1 MLDHAIA
8 RHALLGALLTL
19 ASLTGAC
26 ASPAAASPATTVTAG
41 QPAPHAH
48 NPGDHNH
55 AKGKMLMATDGTYDA
70 LLTAHLS
77 AKDGNELDIFVENK
91 DGPFALKATTMV
103 ATARGVGEKHDVAFA
118 CAPANERPANEA
130 EGTCSHYV
138 AKAPWLRV
146 GEVLRVETSLPVGD
160 KPVPMI
166 WRDFEARRYAH
177 HEE

>member
-1 MLDHAIA
+1 MHTIRNHWLGVLMLST
-8 RHALLGALLTL
+8 LGA
-19 ASLTGAC
+19 ACAATGA
-26 ASPAAASPATTVTAG
+26 APSTTS
-41 QPAPHAH
+41 APPKPH

-55 AKGKMLMATDGTYDA
+55 AKGTMLMATDGTYDA

-91 DGPFALKATTMV
+91 DGPFALKAKTME
-103 ATARGVGEKHDVAFA
+103 ATARGQSEQHTVAFA
-118 CAPANERPANEA
+118 CAPANERPAGEA
-130 EGTCSHYV
+130 EGTCSHFV

-146 GEVLRVETSLPVGD
+146 GEALRVEAMLPAAR
-160 KPVPMI
+160 PVPMT